1 MILSGCVSMSSTLK
15 LPKAAPVRFPKTEA
29 FDVLGEAAFAEF
41 PAVRFPGKVIWCNF
55 DLARELGFSVPRTNQ
70 LTPEL
75 HEQLLAKLS
84 LRSVA
89 PDDDVSGMEIVT
101 VYADRYGGEGVM
113 PALGAGRAGFLRD
126 ANLYIKGLGFTP
138 LFRHNDKDDFVH
150 SHGGV
155 HLDDCM
161 TEAIFGEVNQ
171 NLFELGSCRIVAI
184 IDQGKVVIE
193 PSGRRREIAL
203 AIRVGAQ
210 LRPGHLLV
218 KRVRG
223 SRTPLEMFI
232 EITRATG
239 QLAFQNGSDAPD
251 ISATMLRVI
260 DDHARTAAD
269 SYRWRMI
276 HGAIS
281 PSNMDMSGAMLDLPT
296 QSTQPRTSPIYKLDY
311 VHSRFGTEHKERG
324 FYLAE
329 MQRRLLRTT
338 NAPTRARFNL
348 KWLNVSNQM
357 DLDYNRHLEIKMLNA
372 AGLRTHV
379 AQRLQQQTNLAGH
392 FTDVLAAMAVL
403 KNPGPTSVAR
413 KVVERS
419 VVDIFNLLGSLPS
432 DFFANRDLKECV
444 LEHARPVYKGNR
456 FQIQARKRRIDQLA
470 EKFAI
475 IYRAVMDVAQDDY
488 PSRTEMERSVTTRAA
503 FENQPIDALYC
514 APLYEELTQAIAEY
528 KATGNPEIIRH
539 AIDSRI
545 TSSLRCIDRLVATAR
560 SPRTIRGVTYSVRA
574 GKLHVSIPVEAHANQ
589 FVTAVPGLDRLTTR
603 QLERLRYRFT
613 TNRQETFHDVRARLV
628 YDEQLGAIIDFGDLD
643 TSALAGLLEGF
654 FFTTDRRTPL
664 FSDYV
669 FAIPDL

>member
-1 MILSGCVSMSSTLK
+1 MSSTLK
-15 LPKAAPVRFPKTEA
+15 LRKAASVRFPKTVALE
-29 FDVLGEAAFAEF
+29 VLGKAAFAEV
-41 PAVRFPGKVIWCNF
+41 PAVRFPGKVLWCNF
-55 DLARELGFSVPRTNQ
+55 DLARELGFAVPRTNE

-75 HEQLLAKLS
+75 EEQLVAKLS
-84 LRSVA
+84 LRSLA
-89 PDDDVSGMEIVT
+89 PGDKVSGMEIVT
-101 VYADRYGGEGVM
+101 VYADRYGGDGVT

-161 TEAIFGEVNQ
+161 SEAIFGEVNQ
-171 NLFELGSCRIVAI
+171 NLFELGSSRIVAI
-184 IDQGKVVIE
+184 IDQGKIVVE
-193 PSGRRREIAL
+193 PSGRHREIAL
-203 AIRVGAQ
+203 AIRTGAQ
-210 LRPGHLLV
+210 LRPGHLLA

-239 QLAFQNGSDAPD
+239 QLVLQNGSDVPD

-281 PSNMDMSGAMLDLPT
+281 PSNMEMSGAMLDLPT

-311 VHSRFGTEHKERG
+311 VHSVFGTEHKERG

-329 MQRRLLRTT
+329 MQRRLLRST
-338 NAPTRARFNL
+338 NAPARAHFNL
-348 KWLNVSNQM
+348 TWLNVSELM
-357 DLDYNRHLEIKMLNA
+357 DQDYNRHLEIKLLNA
-372 AGLRTHV
+372 AGLKTHV
-379 AQRLQQQTNLAGH
+379 AQHLQQETTLAGH
-392 FTDVLAAMAVL
+392 FTDVLCAMAVL
-403 KNPGPTSVAR
+403 KNPGSNSVAR
-413 KVVERS
+413 KVVDRS
-419 VVDIFNLLGSLPS
+419 VVDIFNLLGSLPA
-432 DFFANRDLKECV
+432 DYFAGRDLKRSV
-444 LEHARPVYKGNR
+444 IEHARPVYKGNR
-456 FQIQARKRRIDQLA
+456 FQVAARKRRIDQLA

-475 IYRAVMDVAQDDY
+475 IYGAVMDVAEYYY
-488 PSRTEMERSVTTRAA
+488 PGRAEMERSVTTRAA

-514 APLYEELTQAIAEY
+514 APLYEQLTQAIADY
-528 KATGNPEIIRH
+528 KATGNAEIIRD

-545 TSSLRCIDRLVATAR
+545 ARSLRRVDELAAKATA
-560 SPRTIRGVTYSVRA
+560 PRTIRGVSYTVRN
-574 GKLHVSIPVEAHANQ
+574 GKLHVNIPVEAQGNQ
-589 FVTAVPGLDRLTTR
+589 FVTAVPGLERLTKR
-603 QLERLRYRFT
+603 QLKLLRYRFT
-613 TNRQETFHDVRARLV
+613 TNKHETFQEAHARLV

-643 TSALAGLLEGF
+643 ASTLAGWLEGF
-654 FFTTDRRTPL
+654 FFTPDRRTRL

>member
-1 MILSGCVSMSSTLK
+1 MSSTLK
-15 LPKAAPVRFPKTEA
+15 LRKAAPARFPKTEA
-29 FDVLGEAAFAEF
+29 LDVLGEAAFAEF
-41 PAVRFPGKVIWCNF
+41 PAVRFPGKVLWCNF
-55 DLARELGFSVPRTNQ
+55 DLARKLGFEVPRTNQ

-75 HEQLLAKLS
+75 HEQLVAKLS

-89 PDDDVSGMEIVT
+89 SGDDVSGMEIIT
-101 VYADRYGGEGVM
+101 VYADRYGGDGVI

-171 NLFELGSCRIVAI
+171 NLFELGSCRILAI
-184 IDQGKVVIE
+184 IDQGKVVTE
-193 PSGRRREIAL
+193 PSGRQREIAL
-203 AIRVGAQ
+203 AVRVGAQ
-210 LRPGHLLV
+210 LRPGHLLAR
-218 KRVRG
+218 RVRG

-239 QLAFQNGSDAPD
+239 QLVFQNGFDVPD

-260 DDHARTAAD
+260 DDHARAAAD

-276 HGAIS
+276 HGALS
-281 PSNMDMSGAMLDLPT
+281 PSNMEMSGAMLDLPT
-296 QSTQPRTSPIYKLDY
+296 QSTQPRTAPIYKLDY

-329 MQRRLLRTT
+329 MQRRLLRST
-338 NAPTRARFNL
+338 NAPTRAQFNL
-348 KWLNVSNQM
+348 KWLNVSEQM
-357 DLDYNRHLEIKMLNA
+357 DVDYNRHLEIKMLNA
-372 AGLRTHV
+372 AGLKTHV
-379 AQRLQQQTNLAGH
+379 AERLQRETKLAGH

-403 KNPGPTSVAR
+403 KNPGPTSAAK
-413 KVVERS
+413 KVVNRS
-419 VVDIFNLLGSLPS
+419 VVDVFNLLGSLPA
-432 DFFANRDLKECV
+432 DYFAGRELKERV
-444 LEHARPVYKGNR
+444 LEHARPAYKGNR
-456 FQIQARKRRIDQLA
+456 FQVQARKRRIDQLA

-475 IYRAVMDVAQDDY
+475 IYRAVMDVAEDYY
-488 PSRTEMERSVTTRAA
+488 PSRAELQRSVTTRAA
-503 FENQPIDALYC
+503 FENRPIDALYC

-528 KATGNPEIIRH
+528 KATGNSEIIRD

-545 TSSLRCIDRLVATAR
+545 NRSLRRIEQLMTTAS
-560 SPRTIRGVTYSVRA
+560 SPRTIRGISYSVRA
-574 GKLHVSIPVEAHANQ
+574 GKLHVTIPIEAHADQ
-589 FVTAVPGLDRLTTR
+589 FVTAVPGLDRLTKR
-603 QLERLRYRFT
+603 RLERLRYRFS
-613 TNRQETFHDVRARLV
+613 TNNQESFQEARARLV
-628 YDEQLGAIIDFGDLD
+628 YDEQLGAIIDFGALD
-643 TSALAGLLEGF
+643 TTTLAGQLEGF

>member
-1 MILSGCVSMSSTLK
+1 MSSTLK
-15 LPKAAPVRFPKTEA
+15 LPKPAPVRFPKTVA
-29 FDVLGEAAFAEF
+29 LDVLGKRAFAEF

-55 DLARELGFSVPRTNQ
+55 ELARELGFDVPRTNE

-75 HEQLLAKLS
+75 HEQLLAKLC
-84 LRSVA
+84 LRSVT
-89 PDDDVSGMEIVT
+89 PDDDVSGREIVT
-101 VYADRYGGEGVM
+101 LYADRYGGDGVT
-113 PALGAGRAGFLRD
+113 PGLGAGRAGFLPE

-138 LFRHNDKDDFVH
+138 LFRHHDKDDFVH

-161 TEAIFGEVNQ
+161 SEAIFGEVNH
-171 NLFELGSCRIVAI
+171 NLFELGSCRILAI

-210 LRPGHLLV
+210 LRPGHLLA

-239 QLAFQNGSDAPD
+239 QLVLQNGSDLPD
-251 ISATMLRVI
+251 LSATLLRVI
-260 DDHARTAAD
+260 DDHACTAAD
-269 SYRWRMI
+269 AYRWRLI

-296 QSTQPRTSPIYKLDY
+296 QSTQPRTAPIYKLDY
-311 VHSRFGTEHKERG
+311 VHSVFGTEHKERG

-329 MQRRLLRTT
+329 MQRRLLRST
-338 NAPTRARFNL
+338 NAPTRAQFNL
-348 KWLNVSNQM
+348 KWLNVSEQM

-372 AGLRTHV
+372 AGLKTHV
-379 AQRLQQQTNLAGH
+379 AQRLQQETKLAGH

-403 KNPGPTSVAR
+403 KNQGPTSVAR

-419 VVDIFNLLGSLPS
+419 VVDVFNVLACLPA
-432 DFFANRDLKECV
+432 DYFAGRELTACV
-444 LEHARPVYKGNR
+444 LEHARPVFKGNR
-456 FQIQARKRRIDQLA
+456 FQVQARQRRIDQLA
-470 EKFAI
+470 EKFAVV
-475 IYRAVMDVAQDDY
+475 YRAVMDVAEDYY
-488 PSRTEMERSVTTRAA
+488 PSRAEMARSVTARAA
-503 FENQPIDALYC
+503 FENQAIDALYC
-514 APLYEELTQAIAEY
+514 APLYQELTQAIAEY
-528 KATGNPEIIRH
+528 KATGDPEIIRN

-545 TSSLRCIDRLVATAR
+545 ARSLRRVDDLAAKAT
-560 SPRTIRGVTYSVRA
+560 SPRTIRGITYSVSTE
-574 GKLHVSIPVEAHANQ
+574 KLNVSIPVEPRGDQ
-589 FVTAVPGLDRLTTR
+589 FITAVPGLDRLTKR

-613 TNRQETFHDVRARLV
+613 TDKHETFRDAPARLV
-628 YDEQLGAIIDFGDLD
+628 YDEQLGAIIDFGDLE
-643 TSALAGLLEGF
+643 TATLAGRLEGF

-669 FAIPDL
+669 FALPDL